1 MNAADNLET
10 AAHTGAVDNETIRSA
25 YLDVLSLEH
34 TQASAWSNALADLH
48 GPIDGPDPADDQART
63 GRSTAFTN
71 GVVAAA
77 IAGAVGAFAV
87 LGVVVSQYYTEPH
100 SPAPVAVTPGAVVV
114 PATPTAAPALPSVA
128 AVPTV
133 VTAPANNQPV
143 PVRISNNRPAAP
155 VKAPARPAPVAAPAP
170 APAAPPP
177 APAPAVAPAPVVII
191 DIPVPQLPPLPQ
203 APAPADPA
211 PAAPAD
217 PAPADPAPVEPAPAP
232 AEPPAEPVLQPLA
245 PPVLDPAPVVQLAP

>member
-10 AAHTGAVDNETIRSA
+10 AAHTGAVDHETLRSA
-25 YLDVLSLEH
+25 DLDVLSLEH
-34 TQASAWSNALADLH
+34 TQASAWSNALADLQ
-48 GPIDGPDPADDQART
+48 GPIDGPEPADDQIRP

-100 SPAPVAVTPGAVVV
+100 SPAPAVTPGAVVV

-133 VTAPANNQPV
+133 VRAPANNQPV

-155 VKAPARPAPVAAPAP
+155 VKAPVRPAPVAAPA
-170 APAAPPP
+170 
-177 APAPAVAPAPVVII
+177 
-191 DIPVPQLPPLPQ
+191 
-203 APAPADPA
+203 
-211 PAAPAD
+211 
-217 PAPADPAPVEPAPAP
+217 
-232 AEPPAEPVLQPLA
+232 
-245 PPVLDPAPVVQLAP
+245 